1 MNRVCNLRVSRPGH
15 SWKFGLCCLSFC
27 LLLLTAPARLVAA
40 GSVSF
45 WDGSVIPSIPSAA
58 DTNAYELGLKFES
71 TAGGYI
77 QGIRFYK
84 GPDNPGPHRGNLWTL
99 DGSNLATVMFT
110 NETATGWQEQRFAA
124 PIPITSNTT
133 YIASYHAPAGGYA
146 FDALFFTGKGHTN
159 LPLCALPSGVDG
171 SNGVFFVG
179 PASSFPTESFEDA
192 NYWVDLVYVDSLPPD
207 TNSPMVIS
215 ITPTNGATEVSIAGA
230 VTITFNEPMNPATV
244 TSNAIFLLTATSN
257 VVPSLVSYD
266 TGSFKATLQPAG
278 WLNPDETYTV
288 WVTGGSSGAM
298 DLATNALAA
307 DLASWFTT
315 QLPDQTPPLCSP
327 VNPTAGTAGVG
338 FGAGVTVVFN
348 EPMLPST
355 INAST
360 FLLYDATGNA
370 VLASV
375 SYDPGA
381 FTATLQPS
389 SPLSLGQTYT
399 AAVQGG
405 ESGVT
410 DRAAN
415 ALAVDF
421 VWSFTITTH
430 YPPNLWDSN
439 CIPVL
444 FAEDDTN
451 AYELGVKFQSAIDG
465 YIHGIRFYKGADNV
479 GPHVGNLW
487 TLSGSNLASITF
499 SNETATGWQEQFF
512 DTPVPIASNTTYIAS
527 YHAPGGVYAVT
538 DNFFTGK
545 GHTNY
550 PLQALACGVDGVNGV
565 FNPGPASAF
574 PTNVCN
580 DANYWVD
587 IVFTS
592 EATPAPVP
600 FAITSIT
607 VSDELA
613 TITWESVSNRT
624 YRLQYKNEITDPVWI
639 ELPEDVVATG
649 PSCAITNAT
658 GGATHRFY
666 RVK

>member
-27 LLLLTAPARLVAA
+27 LLLLTTSGRLVAA
-40 GSVSF
+40 ASVSF
-45 WDGSVIPSIPSAA
+45 WDGSVLPSIPSAA
-58 DTNAYELGLKFES
+58 DTNAYELGLKFQS
-71 TAGGYI
+71 TADGYI
-77 QGIRFYK
+77 QGVRFYK
-84 GPDNPGPHRGNLWTL
+84 GPENPGPHRGNLWSL
-99 DGSNLATVMFT
+99 GGSNLATVMFT

-133 YIASYHAPAGGYA
+133 YIASYFAPAGGYA
-146 FDALFFTGKGHTN
+146 FDALFFAGIGHTN
-159 LPLCALPSGVDG
+159 LPLCALPSGVNG

-207 TNSPMVIS
+207 TNAPMVMS
-215 ITPTNGATEVSIAGA
+215 INPTNGATDVSIAGA
-230 VTITFNEPMNPATV
+230 VMI
-244 TSNAIFLLTATSN
+244 I
-257 VVPSLVSYD
+257 
-266 TGSFKATLQPAG
+266 
-278 WLNPDETYTV
+278 
-288 WVTGGSSGAM
+288 
-298 DLATNALAA
+298 
-307 DLASWFTT
+307 
-315 QLPDQTPPLCSP
+315 
-327 VNPTAGTAGVG
+327 
-338 FGAGVTVVFN
+338 FN

-375 SYDPGA
+375 SSDPGV
-381 FTATLQPS
+381 FTATLQPTR
-389 SPLSLGQTYT
+389 PLSLGQTYT
-399 AAVQGG
+399 AAIKGG
-405 ESGVT
+405 VSGVT
-410 DRAAN
+410 DLAAN

-421 VWSFTITTH
+421 VWSFTTATH
-430 YPPNLWDSN
+430 YPPNLWGSN
-439 CIPVL
+439 CIPAL

-465 YIHGIRFYKGADNV
+465 YIHGIRFYKGADNA

-487 TLSGSNLASITF
+487 TLSGSNLATITF
-499 SNETATGWQEQFF
+499 SNETAAGWQEQRFAA
-512 DTPVPIASNTTYIAS
+512 PVPIAPNTTYVAS
-527 YHAPGGVYAVT
+527 YHAPGGVYAIT
-538 DNFFTGK
+538 DYFFTGK

-574 PTNVCN
+574 PTNACY

-587 IVFTS
+587 IVFAS
-592 EATPAPVP
+592 EAAPAPAP

-613 TITWESVSNRT
+613 IITWESVSNRN
-624 YRLQYKNEITDPVWI
+624 YRLQYKNEITNPVWI
-639 ELPEDVVATG
+639 EVPEDVVATG
-649 PSCAITNAT
+649 PSCTLTNAT